1 MNGTLKRIVSLLCCL
16 TMAAVPL
23 AGCSGDSAGQS
34 SAGQSSA
41 TAPEKLEPETVTLY
55 MVSDE
60 PKDTGKVVEK
70 LNELFQKELNT
81 TIAINFTSW
90 TDYTQKYD
98 LALKSGGDV
107 DLIYSANWMSY
118 SQYAHQGAFL
128 ALDDLLPKYA
138 PKVWELVEKN
148 TWDQV
153 KVKQQ
158 IYAVPSTHFV
168 YDSKGI
174 EYRADLCKKY
184 NLPAPD
190 SAANVEAYL
199 LGVKK
204 NLPNQKLYS
213 VYPEQNASGEPFSAN
228 TMLMN
233 FRYPLVNEEFS
244 SYGLVAR
251 YEQPDK
257 LINYWGSDGFVEDMK
272 TLRRWCTEGFWSKDV
287 LSAKNNPDEFNM
299 GEAVMSTGGLNPAK
313 VDGARQ
319 QLAAQNKEWQAAF
332 VPFARQW
339 GYARYATPMSNMTSI
354 PYNCKHPERA
364 LMVLEKLMTDERYYS
379 LLQYGIEGAHYTVKD
394 GNYTAILNKN
404 GDDDYSQGAFAW
416 GFENPKLAMKA
427 IESDFYKNQNAELD
441 KLRLKTPFN
450 AADISGGFQEDYS
463 DYQAQRAAL
472 GNVISEYLTPLEAGM
487 VADVDSGVAQFR
499 QKAKEAGLAEIQAAY
514 TKQWASYCDEH
525 KYH

>member
-1 MNGTLKRIVSLLCCL
+1 MKGTWKKIVSALCCL

-23 AGCSGDSAGQS
+23 AGCSHGSDPGNQSAGTDPS
-34 SAGQSSA
+34 KL
-41 TAPEKLEPETVTLY
+41 APATVTLY

-60 PKDTGKVVEK
+60 PKDTAKVVAK
-70 LNELFQKELNT
+70 LNELFKKELNT

-98 LALKSGGDV
+98 LALKSGGDI
-107 DLIYSANWMSY
+107 DLVYTANWMSY
-118 SQYAHQGAFL
+118 AQYAGQGAFL
-128 ALDDLLPKYA
+128 DLDDLLPKYA
-138 PKVWELVEKN
+138 PKVWKMIDSN

-153 KVKQQ
+153 KVKQK
-158 IYAVPSTHFV
+158 IYAVPSPSFV

-174 EYRADLCKKY
+174 AYRADLCKKY
-184 NLPAPD
+184 SLPVPD
-190 SAANVEAYL
+190 SAAHVEEYL

-204 NLPNQKLYS
+204 NLPNQKLYG
-213 VYPEQNASGEPFSAN
+213 VYPEQNPSGEPFSAN

-244 SYGLVAR
+244 SYGLVSR
-251 YEQPDK
+251 YDQPDK

-287 LSAKNNPDEFNM
+287 LSAKNNPDDFNM
-299 GEAVMSTGGLNPAK
+299 GEVVLSTSGLNPAK

-319 QLAAQNKEWQAAF
+319 QLAAQNKDWQADYF
-332 VPFARQW
+332 PFAKLW

-354 PYNCKHPERA
+354 PYTCKNPERA
-364 LMVLEKLMTDERYYS
+364 LMVLEKLMTDQRYYT
-379 LLQYGIEGAHYTVKD
+379 LLQYGIEGTHYTVKD
-394 GNYTAILNKN
+394 GCYNAILNKN

-416 GFENPKLAMKA
+416 GFENPKLAMKVV
-427 IESDFYKNQNAELD
+427 ESDFYKNQNAALD
-441 KLRLKTPFN
+441 KLREKTPFH

-487 VADVDSGVAQFR
+487 VPDVDKGVAQFR
-499 QKAKEAGLAEIQAAY
+499 AKAKEAGLDAIQAAY
-514 TKQWASYCDEH
+514 AKEWASYCDEH
-525 KYH
+525 NYH